1 MPSTSSVG
9 AHTDRAGL
17 DYWDHA
23 WETEKF
29 PDDVDPS
36 SDRVGAHRNQLFH
49 AAFRTLLAETPSPSL
64 IELGCA
70 RSAWLPYFAIHHHAA
85 VSGLD
90 YSRRG
95 AEQAVVRLRR
105 NGIAGDIRCADLFNP
120 PDDWRETF
128 DVVVWFGVAEHFD
141 DPTKAIRAAAEFLK
155 PGGLLITEIPNLAG
169 VSGWVQ
175 RLFNKPVYDIH
186 VPHSRQSLTHHHV
199 AAGLEVVYSQYV
211 VPIDFGVVEIG
222 GAPQTALLPIKRKI
236 LRGLRL
242 LTAAI
247 WWIDRRIPLPATR
260 LFGGF
265 SIVAARKPTSTAL
278 PT

>member
-1 MPSTSSVG
+1 MQSSSSVS
-9 AHTDRAGL
+9 APNDRAGR

-23 WETEKF
+23 WETEDF
-29 PDDVDPS
+29 PDEVDVS
-36 SDRVGAHRNQLFH
+36 TDRVWAHRNQLFH

-70 RSAWLPYFAIHHHAA
+70 RSAWLPYFATHHHAA

-90 YSRRG
+90 YSARG
-95 AEQAVVRLRR
+95 ADQAAFRLRR
-105 NGIAGDIRCADLFNP
+105 GGIAGDIRCADLFSP
-120 PDDWRETF
+120 PDDWREAF

-141 DPTKAIRAAAEFLK
+141 DPTKAVRAAAEFLK

-169 VSGWVQ
+169 VNGWVQ

-186 VPHSRQSLTHHHV
+186 VPHSRQSLTRHHA
-199 AAGLEVVYSQYV
+199 AAGLEVVYSRYV
-211 VPIDFGVVEIG
+211 VPIDFGVVEIA
-222 GAPQTALLPIKRKI
+222 GAPQNALLPIKRKM

-242 LTAAI
+242 LTAVT
-247 WWIDRRIPLPATR
+247 WWIDRRVPLPATR

-265 SIVAARKPTSTAL
+265 SIVAARKPKFTA
-278 PT
+278 P